1 MTTEQ
6 FQILV
11 LEKLGALE
19 EGQKKLEEGVMKLEE
34 GQKNLEEGV
43 TKLETRLIKVEEGLS
58 TLVDRVDSLEKTVN
72 AIHEQTADLT
82 EFKIETKTEF
92 LDIKSTISRI
102 EIATADNWSD
112 IARLKSVR

>member
-1 MTTEQ
+1 MKMTTEQ

-19 EGQKKLEEGVMKLEE
+19 EGQKKLEEGVM
-34 GQKNLEEGV
+34 
-43 TKLETRLIKVEEGLS
+43 KLETRLIKVEEGLS